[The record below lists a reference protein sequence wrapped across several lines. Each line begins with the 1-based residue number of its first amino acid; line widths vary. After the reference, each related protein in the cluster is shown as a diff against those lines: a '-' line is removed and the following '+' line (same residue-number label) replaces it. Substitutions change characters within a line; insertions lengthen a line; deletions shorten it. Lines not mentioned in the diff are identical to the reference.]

1 MLYARFCSGNECT
14 LDLGSCL
21 AEAISMEVV
30 LALMIQCHNVTSKC
44 YAANAGVMAFHAAA
58 PPSSELNMTVGNP
71 IRVSVQQGFDDPS
84 IPQAE
89 ALMTQVR

>member
-1 MLYARFCSGNECT
+1 
-14 LDLGSCL
+14 
-21 AEAISMEVV
+21 
-30 LALMIQCHNVTSKC
+30 
-44 YAANAGVMAFHAAA
+44 MAFHAAA
-58 PPSSELNMTVGNP
+58 PPSSEINMTVGNP